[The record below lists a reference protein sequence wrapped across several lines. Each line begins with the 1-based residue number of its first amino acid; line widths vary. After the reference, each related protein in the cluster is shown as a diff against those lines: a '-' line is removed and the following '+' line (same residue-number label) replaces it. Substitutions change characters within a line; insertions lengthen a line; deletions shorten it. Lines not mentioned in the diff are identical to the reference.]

1 LPPPAKKS
9 FSTHIRTPE
18 GSPKVKTAQVDPHGK
33 PALVRCATCHAVN
46 DPNESIHSGAELKT
60 FHQGL
65 KYQHGNLTC
74 VSCHHRDDYDSLRG
88 ADNRRIPYANVMELC
103 SQCHGPQAR
112 DYAHGAHGGMTGHWD
127 LSKGPRLRNNCIDC
141 HDPHHP
147 AYPKVQ
153 PVFPPKDRF
162 TPAAHGGHE

>member
-1 LPPPAKKS
+1 M
-9 FSTHIRTPE
+9 
-18 GSPKVKTAQVDPHGK
+18 VKTAHLDSQGK
-33 PALVRCATCHAVN
+33 PVFVRCATCHAVN
-46 DPNESIHSGAELKT
+46 EPNRTTHTGEELKA

-65 KYQHGNLTC
+65 KYQHGKLTC
-74 VSCHHRDDYDSLRG
+74 VSCHHEKDYDSLRG
-88 ADNRRIPYANVMELC
+88 ADNRKIPFANVMELC

-127 LSKGPRLRNNCIDC
+127 LTKGTRSRNNCVDC

-162 TPAAHGGHE
+162 PPASHTGGHP